1 MKDKPLVSILS
12 PCYNVEMLLP
22 QCLDSIV
29 NQTYTNLQIVLIDD
43 GSKDNTWRVLQ
54 DYASRDSRIE
64 IYHQDNQGVAVTRN
78 RLLEKVKG
86 DWVLF
91 VDADD
96 WIESDMVETL
106 LSLAI
111 KREADIVECKNAIND
126 SQCNKENFEIS
137 QWPQEEAVFQ
147 FLRHIDFGG
156 SLWNKLI
163 KTNLLDKERFPD
175 NVFYGEDALFCWH
188 VLQKINTIVRTSA
201 QYYHYRMNDSS
212 ISHQKYDDKRM
223 SGHLVWKQISQET
236 KVLWPQYKNIADA
249 TYAISDMW
257 QLYYA
262 AKSKYP
268 KDKNIK
274 EYQSHVRS
282 SLWLI
287 YKSRLINAKKI
298 LFAIGVSI
306 SYRLGGVFVK

>member
-1 MKDKPLVSILS
+1 MVTILI
-12 PCYNVEMLLP
+12 PVYNAEKYLSL
-22 QCLDSIV
+22 CLDSIIS
-29 NQTYTNLQIVLIDD
+29 QTYDDLQIVLLDD
-43 GSKDNTWRVLQ
+43 GSMDNSLKICY
-54 DYASRDSRIE
+54 DYATIDNRIE
-64 IYHQDNQGVAVTRN
+64 VYHQENQGVAATRN
-78 RLLEKVKG
+78 HLLEKVMG

-96 WIESDMVETL
+96 WIEPEMVEAL
-106 LSLAI
+106 LSLTSVY
-111 KREADIVECKNAIND
+111 EADIAECKNVIND
-126 SQCNKENFEIS
+126 AVCSKENFEIS
-137 QWPQEEAVFQ
+137 LWHQEEAVFR
-147 FLRHIDFGG
+147 FLKHIDFGG

-175 NVFYGEDALFCWH
+175 NVSYGEDALFCWH

-223 SGHLVWKQISQET
+223 SGHLVWEQISQET
-236 KVLWPQYKNIADA
+236 QVLWPQYKNIADA

-262 AKSKYP
+262 AKSKYS

-298 LFAIGVSI
+298 FFAIAVSI
-306 SYRLGGVFVK
+306 SYRLGGVLVK